1 MLMISKIGH
10 GLLNAANLVVLVSD
24 LLEILNGVGAYLW
37 GMIG

>member
-10 GLLNAANLVVLVSD
+10 GLLNAANLVVLFSD
-24 LLEILNGVGAYLW
+24 LLEILNGIAANLW